1 MKSVYKMVLF
11 DLDGTLTKSGP
22 GIIGSVI
29 QTLNRMKLPVPPEA
43 TLRRFI
49 GPPLSQSFARYCGLS
64 AEESEHAVAVYREFY
79 HSEGIFNNSLYPH
92 AMELLQ
98 ALRASGAKVCMAT
111 SKPQS
116 QADRVAALF
125 HLDSVMDMVSGA
137 AEDERSSSK
146 AELIRKC
153 LTRFGIEPRR
163 AVMVGDTLY
172 DARGAKGAG
181 TDFIGVLY
189 GYGSQDEMLAEF
201 PAARFASGFPDLER
215 MLLTK

>member
-92 AMELLQ
+92 A
-98 ALRASGAKVCMAT
+98 
-111 SKPQS
+111 
-116 QADRVAALF
+116 
-125 HLDSVMDMVSGA
+125 
-137 AEDERSSSK
+137 
-146 AELIRKC
+146 
-153 LTRFGIEPRR
+153 
-163 AVMVGDTLY
+163 
-172 DARGAKGAG
+172 
-181 TDFIGVLY
+181 
-189 GYGSQDEMLAEF
+189 
-201 PAARFASGFPDLER
+201 
-215 MLLTK
+215 